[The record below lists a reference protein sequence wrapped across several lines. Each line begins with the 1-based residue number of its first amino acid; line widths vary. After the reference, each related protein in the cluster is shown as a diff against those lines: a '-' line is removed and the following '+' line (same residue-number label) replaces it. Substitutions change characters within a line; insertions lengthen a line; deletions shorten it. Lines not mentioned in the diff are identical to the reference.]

1 MAQKFQRT
9 LLLAVA
15 VLISMLDV
23 VVLVLVFLLVL
34 LPMVVPMVLLLV
46 AIVVGLVAVLILGSR
61 IWVGHHVWGVSYLGY
76 HIWGIMSGAS
86 CLGIM
91 ALLLL
96 FVLVLSHIGEW

>member
-9 LLLAVA
+9 LLSAVA

-23 VVLVLVFLLVL
+23 VVLVLVFPLVL

-61 IWVGHHVWGVSYLGY
+61 IWVGHHVWGVSYIGVSYLG
-76 HIWGIMSGAS
+76 HHVWGIMFGHHGVAAVVCS
-86 CLGIM
+86 CSLP
-91 ALLLL
+91 
-96 FVLVLSHIGEW
+96 HW